1 MSGQNSEDPN
11 HFGRRSVTSDR
22 TDPFE
27 SMREQMEKEREN
39 FFKGVNPRDWPN
51 ENNTGRGGLFN
62 RPPRTSFGGF
72 PSGPGI
78 RAPRYVNDFPEELDG
93 FGLMPGSGHSLPRHR
108 KSSSGSGQNVED
120 DVSDHSSNCSGN
132 SNHSGDP
139 DVIPINVVH
148 EKTLPKHKYGQAARN
163 TTELPAKATGNESPR
178 LERAHSEPPNK
189 FKQRLN
195 LANPLYSTI
204 PENSESSGQTNRPMP
219 HLDPRNPIKTS
230 ASAPS
235 VPGSSHQT
243 QESQPV
249 PPPRRSPP
257 RNSMSNPTQPAQ
269 PTSSAANVRHI
280 PIFVEGR
287 PEPIFNTNLN
297 AGQQD
302 PGQPPAQ
309 DLSFPKPSDYYPP
322 GVQRIKSRDGTI
334 TPETPNFQN
343 EGPFVQNKGQKQIIP
358 TQEPTTPVGPPP
370 GPIPMGYMPS
380 QDTLTPPVEIK
391 EPTTPLGPPPG
402 PIPMGYMPSQVKDE
416 TASPEAPP
424 AAPVP
429 KQVEE
434 AKSSTNGPTLQESQP
449 PAPPQRNRTPPQQIP
464 LKEQNG
470 PTAPQEK
477 KCDAKPKT
485 EPPRKIS
492 AEKVSTGDTNLR
504 KPSNTENKTA
514 KEPVVNFIP
523 IKVEHSRSESPM
535 PKANSRAPS
544 QEPQVR
550 PGKSPTPARNT
561 PQPEQQ
567 QVPQKDPKIAKLDKI
582 KEEVDILLEK
592 IENFQGKKKDKE
604 YLYLDEMLTRHL
616 IALDGIEPEGQTEI
630 RQLRKESIK
639 SVNRCLSLLDHK
651 VTEGNAEENNQI
663 LSDLAAKTQDLAVG
677 NGDSSSQKS

>member
-1 MSGQNSEDPN
+1 MSGQNSEDPS
-11 HFGRRSVTSDR
+11 HFGRRSVTSD
-22 TDPFE
+22 TPDPFAN
-27 SMREQMEKEREN
+27 MREQMEKEREN

-51 ENNTGRGGLFN
+51 ENNTARGGLFN

-72 PSGPGI
+72 PSGGPGI
-78 RAPRYVNDFPEELDG
+78 RGPRYVNDFPEELDG

-139 DVIPINVVH
+139 DGIPINVVH
-148 EKTLPKHKYGQAARN
+148 EKTLPKHKYGQTVRN
-163 TTELPAKATGNESPR
+163 TTELPAKASGNESPR

-204 PENSESSGQTNRPMP
+204 PENSESSGQTNRPTP
-219 HLDPRNPIKTS
+219 YLDPRNPIKTS

-257 RNSMSNPTQPAQ
+257 RNSMSNQIPPVQ

-287 PEPIFNTNLN
+287 PDPIFNTNLN

-302 PGQPPAQ
+302 PGQPAAQ

-322 GVQRIKSRDGTI
+322 GVQRLKSRDGTI

-343 EGPFVQNKGQKQIIP
+343 EGPFVQIKGQKQIIP
-358 TQEPTTPVGPPP
+358 TQEPTTPIGPPP
-370 GPIPMGYMPS
+370 GPIPMGYTPS
-380 QDTLTPPVEIK
+380 QNTLAPTVETP

-402 PIPMGYMPSQVKDE
+402 PIPMGYMPSQVKE
-416 TASPEAPP
+416 QTPSPVVPPEVPILLPCAPKI
-424 AAPVP
+424 V
-429 KQVEE
+429 VD
-434 AKSSTNGPTLQESQP
+434 AKASTNGPAVHDPQP
-449 PAPPQRNRTPPQQIP
+449 PAPPLRNRTPPQQ
-464 LKEQNG
+464 NG
-470 PTAPQEK
+470 PITPQEK
-477 KCDAKPKT
+477 KVDSKPKT
-485 EPPRKIS
+485 EPTRKMS
-492 AEKVSTGDTNLR
+492 DEKASTGDATLR
-504 KPSNTENKTA
+504 KPSNTENKTNN
-514 KEPVVNFIP
+514 KDPVVNFIP
-523 IKVEHSRSESPM
+523 IKVEHSRPESPM

-544 QEPQVR
+544 QEPGVR

-561 PQPEQQ
+561 PQPEQH
-567 QVPQKDPKIAKLDKI
+567 QVPKDPKIAKLDKI
-582 KEEVDILLEK
+582 KEEVDILLDK
-592 IENFQGKKKDKE
+592 IENFQGTKKDKE

-616 IALDGIEPEGQTEI
+616 IALDGIEPEGKTEI
-630 RQLRKESIK
+630 RQMRKESIK

-651 VTEGNAEENNQI
+651 VTEGNAQENNQI
-663 LSDLAAKTQDLAVG
+663 LSDLAAKTENLEIG
-677 NGDSSSQKS
+677 NSDSSSQKS

>member
-1 MSGQNSEDPN
+1 MSGQGSEDPN

-51 ENNTGRGGLFN
+51 ENNTARGGLFN

-72 PSGPGI
+72 PSGPGM

-93 FGLMPGSGHSLPRHR
+93 FGLVPGSGHSLPRHR

-132 SNHSGDP
+132 SNHSGETEAG
-139 DVIPINVVH
+139 VPINVVH
-148 EKTLPKHKYGQAARN
+148 EKTLPKHKYGQAVRN

-219 HLDPRNPIKTS
+219 HLDSRNPIKTS

-235 VPGSSHQT
+235 VPSSSHQT
-243 QESQPV
+243 QESHPV

-257 RNSMSNPTQPAQ
+257 RNNMSNPIPPAQ
-269 PTSSAANVRHI
+269 PTNSAANVRHI

-287 PEPIFNTNLN
+287 PEPIFNTTVNV
-297 AGQQD
+297 GQQD
-302 PGQPPAQ
+302 PGQQAAQ
-309 DLSFPKPSDYYPP
+309 DLSFPKPSEFYPP
-322 GVQRIKSRDGTI
+322 GVQRIKSRDDTM

-343 EGPFVQNKGQKQIIP
+343 EGPFTLNRGQKQIIP
-358 TQEPTTPVGPPP
+358 TQEPTTPIGPPP
-370 GPIPMGYMPS
+370 GPIPMGYMPAPAE
-380 QDTLTPPVEIK
+380 QVK

-402 PIPMGYMPSQVKDE
+402 PIPMGYLPSQMKEDE
-416 TASPEAPP
+416 ASPVPP
-424 AAPVP
+424 P
-429 KQVEE
+429 
-434 AKSSTNGPTLQESQP
+434 STNGPSAPESQP
-449 PAPPQRNRTPPQQIP
+449 PPPPQRNRTPPQQIP

-470 PTAPQEK
+470 QTDPQEK
-477 KCDAKPKT
+477 KCENIPKP
-485 EPPRKIS
+485 EAPRKTS
-492 AEKVSTGDTNLR
+492 AEKATAGDATLR
-504 KPSNTENKTA
+504 KPSNTENKAA

-523 IKVEHSRSESPM
+523 IKVEHSRPESPM

-544 QEPQVR
+544 QEPQLR

-567 QVPQKDPKIAKLDKI
+567 QAPKDPKIAKLDKI
-582 KEEVDILLEK
+582 KEEVDILMEK
-592 IENFQGKKKDKE
+592 IENFKGKKKDKE

-616 IALDGIEPEGQTEI
+616 IALDGIEPEGQSEI
-630 RQLRKESIK
+630 RQMRKESIK

-651 VTEGNAEENNQI
+651 VTEGNAEENNKI
-663 LSDLAAKTQDLAVG
+663 LSELAAKTEDLAIG